1 MRVQVSL
8 SVQSPEERDD
18 LFVGATAAPAA
29 PVTSR
34 WNILRRKTNIQT
46 NTDQLI
52 VNIISLFGLH
62 FVCIPS
68 VFWYYV
74 IRSDVNILHS
84 EKDLSTAVRISL

>member
-34 WNILRRKTNIQT
+34 WNILRRKTN
-46 NTDQLI
+46 TDK
-52 VNIISLFGLH
+52 
-62 FVCIPS
+62 
-68 VFWYYV
+68 Y
-74 IRSDVNILHS
+74 
-84 EKDLSTAVRISL
+84 